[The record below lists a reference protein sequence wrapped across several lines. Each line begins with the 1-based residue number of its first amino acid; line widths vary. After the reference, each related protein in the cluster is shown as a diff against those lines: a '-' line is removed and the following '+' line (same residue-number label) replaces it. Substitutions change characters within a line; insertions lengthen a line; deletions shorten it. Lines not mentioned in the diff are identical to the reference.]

1 MELIRIEDIYKTY
14 HLGEIDVPV
23 LKGISLTIHRGEM
36 VALMGASGSGK
47 TTLMNLLGC
56 LDRPSA
62 GHYWF
67 DGVDVAGL
75 SPNQRAVLRSKK
87 LGFVFQSFN
96 LLARNNAVANVQMP
110 LDYAPQR
117 CSARDA
123 LRRACLMLD
132 HVGLGDRFDHEPSQ
146 MSGGQQQRVAIARSL
161 VNQPALLLA
170 DEPTGNLDSRT
181 SAEILRMFQRLN
193 AEGITILLVTH
204 DPEVA
209 KYAHRVIRIHD
220 GQIIHDGPSEG
231 VPSDNHRGIPAP
243 RGRTPSAAGRADFS
257 LPRISPAS
265 PAGGLKSSLH
275 AAAISPEP
283 AESDGEELD
292 QAAGTR
298 AAPAV
303 RTDAETS
310 VAFRSAKDGG
320 FRGAKGNNPTDID
333 APATPAASQ
342 CLIRARAAVSPEL
355 ERKIPGPDLSSL
367 LAPSL
372 RTALRALRRN
382 KLRSALT
389 TLGVIIGV
397 GAVIAM
403 MEIGEGSKTALQA
416 TIASMGANNIMI
428 QPGASYSNGVS
439 FGVGTT
445 IKLTPA
451 NCEQILRECP
461 AVADVAPMVWT
472 RTQVIYGN
480 KNWVPRSIC
489 GTTPSFLVARDW
501 QKLDEGHAFTDHD
514 VRAGSRVC
522 LIGETLVS
530 ELFDGQ
536 SPINKDIRLQNVSV
550 RVVGVLSRK
559 GANMMGIDQDDI
571 ILLPW
576 TTLKFRVS
584 GAMLT
589 NVNQSAAAAAAASLT
604 AVNTLGNLYPGGE
617 PLYSAAAP
625 LELVDRPQPVRFANV
640 DVIYAKVVSA
650 DRIDDAMAQI
660 GDVLREAHHLRPDE
674 PDDFTVRDLS
684 EMTNTLAATSRLM
697 SGLLLCVAAISLV
710 VGGVGIMNIML
721 VSVTERTREIG
732 LRMAVGARSGNIL
745 RQFLVEAVVLCLLGG
760 AIGIALGRSSS
771 YLVRITLHWPIE
783 TSLPAILA
791 AVAVSASVGVL
802 FGWYPAWKASGL
814 DPIEALRYE

>member
-1 MELIRIEDIYKTY
+1 MELIRLEEIYKTY

-23 LKGISLTIHRGEM
+23 LKGISLTINRGEM

-56 LDRPSA
+56 LDRPSS

-67 DGVDVAGL
+67 DGVDVAEL

-96 LLARNNAVANVQMP
+96 LLARNNAVANVLMP
-110 LDYAPQR
+110 LDYSTVH

-123 LRRACLMLD
+123 LRRACVMLD
-132 HVGLGDRFDHEPSQ
+132 HVGLGERFDHEPSQ

-161 VNQPALLLA
+161 VNQPAMLLA

-209 KYAHRVIRIHD
+209 KYADRVIRIHD
-220 GQIIHDGPSEG
+220 GLIIEDGPSQG
-231 VPSDNHRGIPAP
+231 VASDNHKGVPVPLGLAPAE
-243 RGRTPSAAGRADFS
+243 TCKADFS
-257 LPRISPAS
+257 PPRKTLAS
-265 PAGGLKSSLH
+265 PQGGLKSALQP
-275 AAAISPEP
+275 AATVTTGLAELSAEEP
-283 AESDGEELD
+283 DETAKTL
-292 QAAGTR
+292 

-303 RTDAETS
+303 KREAILS
-310 VAFRSAKDGG
+310 H
-320 FRGAKGNNPTDID
+320 
-333 APATPAASQ
+333 AAISED
-342 CLIRARAAVSPEL
+342 LA
-355 ERKIPGPDLSSL
+355 RKIPRPELMSFF
-367 LAPSL
+367 PPTL

-416 TIASMGANNIMI
+416 TIASMGANNLMI

-439 FGVGTT
+439 YGVGTT
-445 IKLTPA
+445 IKLTPGD
-451 NCEQILRECP
+451 CDQIVRECP
-461 AVADVAPMVWT
+461 AVADVAPMVWA

-480 KNWVPRSIC
+480 RNWVPRSIC

-501 QKLDEGHAFTDHD
+501 QTLDEGDAFSDHD

-522 LIGETLVS
+522 LIGQTLVT

-536 SPINKDIRLQNVSV
+536 SPINKEIRMQNVSL

-559 GANMMGIDQDDI
+559 GANMMGTDQDDI

-576 TTLKFRVS
+576 TTLKFRVTGS
-584 GAMLT
+584 TLSR
-589 NVNQSAAAAAAASLT
+589 VNQSAAVAAAASIT
-604 AVNTLGNLYPGGE
+604 SINTLNNLYPGGE
-617 PLYSAAAP
+617 ALYAGFAP
-625 LELVDRPQPVRFANV
+625 MEQVDRPQPVRFANV
-640 DVIYAKVVSA
+640 DVIYAKVVST
-650 DRIDDAMAQI
+650 DRIDDAIAQI
-660 GDVLREAHHLRPDE
+660 TDVLRREHHLLPDE
-674 PDDFTVRDLS
+674 PDDFTIRDLS
-684 EMTNTLAATSRLM
+684 EMVNTLASTSRLM

-732 LRMAVGARSGNIL
+732 LRMAVGAARATSCGSSSSRPWCSACWAAPSASPWAAAPPTWSASRCTGPSRSPF
-745 RQFLVEAVVLCLLGG
+745 R
-760 AIGIALGRSSS
+760 RSSPPWS
-771 YLVRITLHWPIE
+771 SPPPW
-783 TSLPAILA
+783 A
-791 AVAVSASVGVL
+791 
-802 FGWYPAWKASGL
+802 
-814 DPIEALRYE
+814 

>member
-1 MELIRIEDIYKTY
+1 MELIRLEEIYKTY

-96 LLARNNAVANVQMP
+96 LLARNNAVANVLMP
-110 LDYAPQR
+110 LDYAPEH

-123 LRRACLMLD
+123 LRRACVMLD

-220 GQIIHDGPSEG
+220 GQIIEDGPSEG
-231 VPSDNHRGIPAP
+231 VASDSRKSVPAP
-243 RGRTPSAAGRADFS
+243 LGLPPSGACRADFS
-257 LPRISPAS
+257 PPRVVPAS
-265 PAGGLKSSLH
+265 PTGGLKSALPV
-275 AAAISPEP
+275 AAAVAAGL
-283 AESDGEELD
+283 AELSTEELGE
-292 QAAGTR
+292 AAGLQ

-303 RTDAETS
+303 
-310 VAFRSAKDGG
+310 KQ
-320 FRGAKGNNPTDID
+320 GAIL
-333 APATPAASQ
+333 AH
-342 CLIRARAAVSPEL
+342 AAVSAEL
-355 ERKIPGPDLSSL
+355 ERKIPRPDLSSL
-367 LAPSL
+367 LPPTL
-372 RTALRALRRN
+372 RTALGALRRN

-397 GAVIAM
+397 GAVISM

-416 TIASMGANNIMI
+416 TIASMGANNLMI
-428 QPGASYSNGVS
+428 QPGAAYSNGVS

-445 IKLTPA
+445 IKLTPG
-451 NCEQILRECP
+451 NCDQILRECP
-461 AVADVAPMVWT
+461 AVANVAPMVWA

-480 KNWVPRSIC
+480 KNWVPRTIC

-501 QKLDEGHAFTDHD
+501 EKLDEGAAFTDHD

-522 LIGETLVS
+522 LIGETLVT

-536 SPINKDIRLQNVSV
+536 SPVNKEVRMQNVSL

-571 ILLPW
+571 VLLPW

-584 GAMLT
+584 GSMLT

-604 AVNTLGNLYPGGE
+604 AINTLNNLYPGGE
-617 PLYSAAAP
+617 ALYSAAAP
-625 LELVDRPQPVRFANV
+625 LEQVDRPQPVRFANV

-660 GDVLREAHHLRPDE
+660 TEVLRQQHHLLPDE
-674 PDDFTVRDLS
+674 PDDFTIRDLS
-684 EMTNTLAATSRLM
+684 EMTNTLASTSRLM

-771 YLVRITLHWPIE
+771 YLVRVTLHWPIE

-791 AVAVSASVGVL
+791 AVAVSATVGVL